1 MLKNYKLEDL
11 YQLEKT
17 TEIKNKTKE
26 SSTIIKEKKE
36 LYGEVPTPFRFV
48 EKILSIIPAHAYGN
62 PTLKWL
68 DPGAGTGNFSII
80 LYFKLMKG
88 LEAIFPIVEERSAHI
103 IKNMIYIVELRPEN
117 IIILRNLFGLNA
129 NVYECDFLA
138 FEPLNPFDVIIG
150 NPPFNYNGLKKV
162 PTNST
167 EKKTQVGNTVW
178 THFVK
183 KSIALLKPETGLLCI
198 FIPSIWLKPDKEK
211 MYECLTQYDIQ
222 YLNCISNTETNRI
235 FKGNA
240 QTPSCYFLLTKR
252 LSTGTIRMFDT
263 DQNKYIEYYLFKN
276 EPIPVFG
283 QAIIQKLQKYCIK
296 PTATGLKCNTIEV
309 IKTNMPSKK
318 VKISAD
324 KTDEYKYENI
334 STCRLKK
341 DNVSPELIINYSN
354 KPLAFAGIPK
364 LVLAHKMYGF
374 PYLDLSGQYGIST
387 RDSYVILKETP
398 EELRMCQRFLSTK
411 TALYLF
417 EATRYRMKYL
427 ERYAFDLCPDI
438 TRIPDFYNKINK
450 INKINIKNEINDETI
465 ADYFGLD
472 EADRQHIQNLHSKNY
487 NFFLFT

>member
-11 YQLEKT
+11 YKLEKHKET
-17 TEIKNKTKE
+17 NKTKE
-26 SSTIIKEKKE
+26 HSATIQERKQ
-36 LYGEVPTPFRFV
+36 LYGEVQTPLFFV
-48 EKILSIIPAHAYGN
+48 EKILSIIPTSIYRN
-62 PTLKWL
+62 PLLKWL

-80 LYFKLMKG
+80 LYFKLMAG
-88 LEAIFPIVEERSAHI
+88 LEAIIPIVNERSDHI
-103 IKNMIYIVELRPEN
+103 IQNMIYIVELRPEN
-117 IIILRNLFGLNA
+117 IIILKNIFGPDA
-129 NVYECDFLA
+129 NIYEYDFLA
-138 FEPLNPFDVIIG
+138 FESVASLSPFDVIIG

-167 EKKTQVGNTVW
+167 EKKTQDGNTIW

-211 MYECLTQYDIQ
+211 MYQYLTQYDIQ
-222 YLNCISNTETNRI
+222 YLKCISNTETNRI

-240 QTPSCYFLLTKR
+240 QTPSCYFLLTKQ
-252 LSTGTIRMFDT
+252 LSTGTISIFDT
-263 DQNKYIEYYLFKN
+263 DQNKYIDYLFKN

-283 QAIIQKLQKYCIK
+283 QAIIQKLQKYTTK
-296 PTATGLKCNTIEV
+296 PTATASAFKGTYIEV
-309 IKTNMPSKK
+309 IKTNMPSIK

-341 DNVSPELIINYSN
+341 DNISPELIINYSN

-374 PYLDLSGQYGIST
+374 PYLDLSGQYGISN
-387 RDSYVILKETP
+387 RDNYIILKENP
-398 EELRMCQRFLSTK
+398 EELIMLQKFLSTK

-427 ERYAFDLCPDI
+427 ERYAFKLIPDI
-438 TRIPDFYNKINK
+438 TQIPDFYNKIK
-450 INKINIKNEINDETI
+450 EINEINEINDKTI

-472 EADRQHIQNLHSKNY
+472 EIDCHHIQKLHSKNY
-487 NFFLFT
+487 NFF